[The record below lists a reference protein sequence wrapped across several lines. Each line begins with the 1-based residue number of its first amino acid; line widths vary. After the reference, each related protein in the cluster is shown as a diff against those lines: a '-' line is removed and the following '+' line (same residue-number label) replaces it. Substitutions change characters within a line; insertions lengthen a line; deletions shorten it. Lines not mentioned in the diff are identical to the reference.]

1 MRYVFHTVELFSP
14 RRLIHITC
22 PAPMFLDVLAG
33 YNACVFAYGQTSAG
47 KTFTM
52 LGPEGGQDFAGAKAK
67 WGILPR
73 AAELLFGELGG
84 QLTQPMLHNS
94 MSILISFFRYR
105 KARIQRIHV
114 F

>member
-1 MRYVFHTVELFSP
+1 MFGETSSQADVFSELGNYNSSSSEIVQCLSNTN
-14 RRLIHITC
+14 RIRLSR

-52 LGPEGGQDFAGAKAK
+52 LGPEGGQDLAGSKAK

-73 AAELLFGELGG
+73 AAELLFGELG
-84 QLTQPMLHNS
+84 
-94 MSILISFFRYR
+94 
-105 KARIQRIHV
+105 A
-114 F
+114 